1 MPGSTIGIRL
11 AGLSLPG
18 TREHTIVSAAALPE
32 FPPLDDA
39 TVAVSEAFPASRAH
53 YLVLQTLVGIVLGC
67 QLWFGVEPIA
77 IRSLS
82 GLILFGLGVMLIALI
97 LVPKTILQ
105 ATWFNATLVGLDTA
119 FVTATIYLSG
129 NARSDL
135 YLYYFILMLIAASLR
150 RLTYIIGFS
159 LVLCVGYGFIL
170 YGGIIQTGTLS
181 VGHLLGAPVMLV
193 MAVLYGMALETI
205 GVERQQKTLLQDSID
220 SLRKTERALQAAHD
234 DLQARVTG
242 LKNDLSRANDHVQQE
257 KTEREGLERQLQD
270 IQKMDALGRI
280 AGSIANEFSHL
291 LSVIGKQT
299 GMVLSRLKPDDPL
312 YAPVDEIFRTGE
324 QASAL
329 TAQLATLGV
338 QEGQVRQILSLKTVL
353 AEIQGVIKGLLS
365 DRIDLQIAVED
376 TPLLV
381 EVDREGLEQVLF
393 QLTVN
398 ARDAMPNGGRLQ
410 IEVNRTPG
418 NSETRQTAGLQDQ
431 KARVLIQLR
440 DTGSGMSRDTQSRMF
455 EPFFST
461 KETNVGLGL
470 TAVYGIVKQSGG
482 HVEVASQPGQGTVVR
497 VYLPLTVQA
506 RYTEQPLSKAV
517 TAKGNETVLLVEPNE
532 IGRKLALSTLLRHH
546 YQVLEAGSPVEALLL
561 TQQHSGP
568 IHLAVSDLV
577 MPEISGRDLAR
588 RLLRQYPTMK
598 TLFVSGYD
606 DEAILSHRIKRQYLL
621 RRPYRQTGMFRCCS

>member
-1 MPGSTIGIRL
+1 
-11 AGLSLPG
+11 
-18 TREHTIVSAAALPE
+18 VSAATLPE

-39 TVAVSEAFPASRAH
+39 TVTVSETFPASRAH
-53 YLVLQTLVGIVLGC
+53 YLVLQTLVAIVLGY
-67 QLWFGVEPIA
+67 QLWFGVDPIA
-77 IRSLS
+77 VRSLS
-82 GLILFGLGVMLIALI
+82 GLILFCLGVMLVTLL

-135 YLYYFILMLIAASLR
+135 YLSYFILMLIAASLR
-150 RLTYIIGFS
+150 RLTHIIGFS

-205 GVERQQKTLLQDSID
+205 GAERQQKTLLLESID
-220 SLRKTERALQAAHD
+220 SLRKTEQALQTSRD
-234 DLQARVTG
+234 DLQTRVDG
-242 LKNDLSRANDHVQQE
+242 LKNDLLRANEHVQQE

-299 GMVLSRLKPDDPL
+299 GVVLSRLKPDDPL

-329 TAQLATLGV
+329 TAHLATLGI
-338 QEGQVRQILSLKTVL
+338 QEGQVRQVLSLKTVL
-353 AEIQGVIKGLLS
+353 AEIHGVIKGLLS
-365 DRIDLQIAVED
+365 DRIDLQVAVED

-393 QLTVN
+393 QLVVN

-410 IEVNRTPG
+410 IEAKRVPEG
-418 NSETRQTAGLQDQ
+418 SEARQATGLQSQ
-431 KARVLIQLR
+431 EPRVLIQVR
-440 DTGSGMSRDTQSRMF
+440 DTGSGMNRDTQSRMF

-461 KETNVGLGL
+461 KETNIGLGL
-470 TAVYGIVKQSGG
+470 TAVYGIVKQSAG

-497 VYLPLTVQA
+497 IYLPLAVQA
-506 RYTEQPLSKAV
+506 RHTEQPLSKAV
-517 TAKGNETVLLVEPNE
+517 IAKGNETVLLVEPNE
-532 IGRKLALSTLLRHH
+532 IDRKLALSTLLRHH

-561 TQQHSGP
+561 TQQHTGP
-568 IHLAVSDLV
+568 VHLAVSDLV

-588 RLLRQYPTMK
+588 RLIKQYPRMK
-598 TLFVSGYD
+598 ALFVSGYD
-606 DEAILSHRIKRQYLL
+606 DEAILSHRINRQYLL
-621 RRPYRQTGMFRCCS
+621 RRPYRQAGLVEKVRELLDT